1 MFGNTAEKRIARE
14 ADRVASLKDDLDA
27 LSWGRVLEIGKQMQ
41 SKGLDPVGVEL
52 GAELVAIAQSNIS
65 LALRLGIDPAP
76 PEERVMASGME
87 VLQGGL
93 AEAALEPSNASV
105 VAAVSDAA
113 DAPVK
118 RNVVVRAVAE
128 EMRDN
133 DAQDKKPQV
142 TELQVGALRGGEPL
156 RDAFTAV
163 GTMEEE
169 AVDETF
175 DPQEPS
181 EGFVFRSTTELPLVL
196 PLPLGISGAAH
207 VAEQLA
213 EEPESE
219 GGEGPREETKPAVE
233 VASTGEPE
241 VEPELE
247 FEPATALEPEVE
259 VEPTLEPESLP
270 EPVPEPT
277 PEPEPVPEPT
287 PEPKP
292 VPEPEPLLKP
302 QAEPEPS
309 PLPDPEPVAA
319 AVPEPE
325 VRERHSKKPEKRPK
339 HAQFSRFRN
348 LYESR
353 DGSLCVF
360 EDEHGHLVAVDASKL
375 A

>member
-1 MFGNTAEKRIARE
+1 MLYWDNATLADLRRREVLIVFGNTAEKRIARE

-93 AEAALEPSNASV
+93 AEAALEPSSV
-105 VAAVSDAA
+105 LED
-113 DAPVK
+113 
-118 RNVVVRAVAE
+118 
-128 EMRDN
+128 
-133 DAQDKKPQV
+133 
-142 TELQVGALRGGEPL
+142 
-156 RDAFTAV
+156 
-163 GTMEEE
+163 E
-169 AVDETF
+169 AGDETF

-196 PLPLGISGAAH
+196 PLPLGFGKLEPEPEPEPELELEPVSELESEPVSEFEPAPEPASEPEP
-207 VAEQLA
+207 VSEP
-213 EEPESE
+213 EPESE
-219 GGEGPREETKPAVE
+219 PT
-233 VASTGEPE
+233 T
-241 VEPELE
+241 ELE
-247 FEPATALEPEVE
+247 PLLEPE
-259 VEPTLEPESLP
+259 P

-277 PEPEPVPEPT
+277 PEPEPVPEP
-287 PEPKP
+287 
-292 VPEPEPLLKP
+292 EPLLEP

-309 PLPDPEPVAA
+309 PLPESEPVAA

-325 VRERHSKKPEKRPK
+325 VCERHSKKPEKRPK